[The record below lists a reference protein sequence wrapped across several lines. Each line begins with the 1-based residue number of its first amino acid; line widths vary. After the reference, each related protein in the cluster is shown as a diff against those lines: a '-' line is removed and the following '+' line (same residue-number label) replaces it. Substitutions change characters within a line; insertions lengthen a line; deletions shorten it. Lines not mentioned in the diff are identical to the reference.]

1 MLAPFRG
8 DVQKWY
14 GSTKKVIFATF
25 PNPNPGKCKI
35 NTKVSKENSTVV
47 PCIYTNVTFCDP
59 AKDAAAKVAAGRFSF
74 SY

>member
-25 PNPNPGKCKI
+25 PNPNTGKCKI